1 MTNNRLL
8 SLLLNIQYFM
18 IGKEE
23 NLFRNRFFRMIPEKR
38 LGQLNMIQSFLN
50 NNYFTP
56 RQLMLYILYNSIAD
70 KKFQTKIN
78 SWDFK
83 HIDEISKLF
92 TRKRL
97 DLDTELINGLIEKSV
112 VKNLLDTVILNSSGE
127 MIALELI
134 KAKYISPIFVIRFK
148 EMIAKKSEPSEETE
162 RMLRIINAIEQV
174 LKTDLI

>member
-1 MTNNRLL
+1 MV
-8 SLLLNIQYFM
+8 
-18 IGKEE
+18 GKED

-38 LGQLNMIQSFLN
+38 QSSLTTIQSFLN

-70 KKFQTKIN
+70 KKFQTKIV

-92 TRKRL
+92 TPERL
-97 DLDTELINGLIEKSV
+97 AKDIALVNGLVEKSV
-112 VKNLLDTVILNSSGE
+112 VKNLLDTVKLNSSGE

>member
-1 MTNNRLL
+1 MV
-8 SLLLNIQYFM
+8 
-18 IGKEE
+18 GKED

-38 LGQLNMIQSFLN
+38 QATLSTIQSFLN

-70 KKFQTKIN
+70 KKFQTKIV

-92 TRKRL
+92 TPERL
-97 DLDTELINGLIEKSV
+97 AKDISLINGLVEKSV
-112 VKNLLDTVILNSSGE
+112 VKNLLDTVKLNSSGE

-148 EMIAKKSEPSEETE
+148 EMIVKKSEPSEETE
-162 RMLRIINAIEQV
+162 RMLRIIDAIEKV